1 MLRLS
6 LECATLVIR
15 GDDYA
20 PILIAGAEKIMKVDA
35 GVGLTCWRWADPAS
49 KEPAV
54 TVEVSGVAPMNAEQL
69 ARASSVAPHHPSFSE
84 LNWSSP
90 SIHRVSDRVSLP
102 RFWDTD
108 VWAEMHGHNNG
119 RYPASVNF
127 GYRAQSMVFLALHRS
142 CSDFTD
148 EDMEVLDL
156 LHGPLA
162 PALSFRQAWEQ
173 ATRRLEQSLGTP
185 PDRLTPREAQVVAL
199 VSRGWTNRRIGH
211 ILGITER
218 TVRKHLE
225 NVNAKLG
232 VSNRAAAATRWVQ
245 AGGQVPSAP
254 R

>member
-108 VWAEMHGHNNG
+108 VWAGIRRSQQRALPSVGQFWLPRAIHGVLG
-119 RYPASVNF
+119 ASP
-127 GYRAQSMVFLALHRS
+127 
-142 CSDFTD
+142 
-148 EDMEVLDL
+148 VL
-156 LHGPLA
+156 
-162 PALSFRQAWEQ
+162 
-173 ATRRLEQSLGTP
+173 
-185 PDRLTPREAQVVAL
+185 
-199 VSRGWTNRRIGH
+199 
-211 ILGITER
+211 
-218 TVRKHLE
+218 
-225 NVNAKLG
+225 
-232 VSNRAAAATRWVQ
+232 
-245 AGGQVPSAP
+245 
-254 R
+254 